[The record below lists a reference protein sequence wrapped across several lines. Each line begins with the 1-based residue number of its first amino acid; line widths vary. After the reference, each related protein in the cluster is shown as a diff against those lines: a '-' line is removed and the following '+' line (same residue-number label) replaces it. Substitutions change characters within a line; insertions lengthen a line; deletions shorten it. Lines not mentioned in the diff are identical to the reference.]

1 MAYTS
6 IWSKSPLVHIC
17 KYKTVTV
24 SAQVA
29 EMEERLEMGM
39 AYGRDTCMVSTYHSI
54 TALEEQDNEDL
65 AL

>member
-1 MAYTS
+1 M
-6 IWSKSPLVHIC
+6 HIC
-17 KYKTVTV
+17 QYKTVTV